1 MIAGVLLSK
10 GAGWAFAVGILLVF
24 LIYGNNFFRE
34 GGGDYPNESNVFKKY

>member
-24 LIYGNNFFRE
+24 LIYGKKFFKE
-34 GGGDYPNESNVFKKY
+34 GGGDYPSKSNAFKKY